1 MTLNTQT
8 SGMSA
13 KKLTLID
20 HHITKNYLENERL
33 TGALTA
39 IYRKGR
45 LAHYSTLGLSDRE
58 QNKPVLWDTIY
69 RIYSMTKPITST
81 ALMMLYERGL
91 FQLDDPVEEYIP
103 EFKDIEVYV
112 SGDYEGFITEK
123 PKRAMTIGDLLSH
136 QSGLTYGFMHRTEVD
151 AAYRKIG
158 LDRNKQKNLRE
169 FVEALSN
176 VPLEFSPGDRWNYSV
191 ATDVCGYLIEILS
204 GKKLDKFFEENIF
217 EPLAMEDTGFQVP
230 ENKIHRLAA
239 NYLYHLG
246 GPPKLIEEKSD
257 EYTGLTPS
265 FLSGGG
271 GLFSTAEDYLIFCRM
286 ILNKGY
292 LNGERLLSRK
302 TVELMS
308 SNHLRAS
315 SSLADIAYG
324 RWSESTFDGVGFGL
338 GFSILIDPARAQIS
352 GTPGELAWGGM
363 ASTAFWIDP
372 VEDLITIFM
381 TQLVPSSTYNIR
393 RELRTLVYSAIED

>member
-1 MTLNTQT
+1 M
-8 SGMSA
+8 
-13 KKLTLID
+13 
-20 HHITKNYLENERL
+20 
-33 TGALTA
+33 
-39 IYRKGR
+39 
-45 LAHYSTLGLSDRE
+45 
-58 QNKPVLWDTIY
+58 
-69 RIYSMTKPITST
+69 
-81 ALMMLYERGL
+81 
-91 FQLDDPVEEYIP
+91 
-103 EFKDIEVYV
+103 
-112 SGDYEGFITEK
+112 
-123 PKRAMTIGDLLSH
+123 
-136 QSGLTYGFMHRTEVD
+136 
-151 AAYRKIG
+151 
-158 LDRNKQKNLRE
+158 
-169 FVEALSN
+169 
-176 VPLEFSPGDRWNYSV
+176 
-191 ATDVCGYLIEILS
+191 
-204 GKKLDKFFEENIF
+204 
-217 EPLAMEDTGFQVP
+217 
-230 ENKIHRLAA
+230 
-239 NYLYHLG
+239 
-246 GPPKLIEEKSD
+246 
-257 EYTGLTPS
+257 TPS

>member
-1 MTLNTQT
+1 MTLDTQT

-13 KKLTLID
+13 KKLALID
-20 HHITKNYLENERL
+20 RHITKNYLENERL

-45 LAHYSTLGLSDRE
+45 LVHYSALGLSDRE
-58 QNKPVLWDTIY
+58 QKKPVLWDTIY

-103 EFKDIEVYV
+103 EFKEIEVYV

-239 NYLYHLG
+239 NYLYNLG

>member
-1 MTLNTQT
+1 MTLDTQT

-13 KKLTLID
+13 KKLALID
-20 HHITKNYLENERL
+20 QHITKNYLENERL

-45 LAHYSTLGLSDRE
+45 LVHYSALGLRDRE
-58 QNKPVLWDTIY
+58 QKKPVLWDTIY

-103 EFKDIEVYV
+103 EFKEIEVYV

-123 PKRAMTIGDLLSH
+123 PKRTMTIGDLLSH

-217 EPLAMEDTGFQVP
+217 EPLAMEDTGFSL
-230 ENKIHRLAA
+230 K
-239 NYLYHLG
+239 
-246 GPPKLIEEKSD
+246 KL
-257 EYTGLTPS
+257 
-265 FLSGGG
+265 
-271 GLFSTAEDYLIFCRM
+271 R
-286 ILNKGY
+286 IL
-292 LNGERLLSRK
+292 L
-302 TVELMS
+302 
-308 SNHLRAS
+308 
-315 SSLADIAYG
+315 
-324 RWSESTFDGVGFGL
+324 
-338 GFSILIDPARAQIS
+338 
-352 GTPGELAWGGM
+352 
-363 ASTAFWIDP
+363 
-372 VEDLITIFM
+372 
-381 TQLVPSSTYNIR
+381 
-393 RELRTLVYSAIED
+393 

>member
-1 MTLNTQT
+1 
-8 SGMSA
+8 MSD
-13 KKLTLID
+13 KRLSLID
-20 HHITKNYLENERL
+20 DHITKNYLENERL
-33 TGALTA
+33 TGALTVV
-39 IYRKGR
+39 YRKGR

-91 FQLDDPVEEYIP
+91 FQLDDPVEEFIP
-103 EFKDIEVYV
+103 EFKGIEVYV
-112 SGDYEGFITEK
+112 SGDSEGFITEK

-136 QSGLTYGFMHRTEVD
+136 QSGLTYGFMNRTEVD

-158 LDRNKQKNLRE
+158 LDRNNQKNLKE
-169 FVEALSN
+169 FIIALSN
-176 VPLEFSPGDRWNYSV
+176 LPLEFSPGDRWNYSV
-191 ATDVCGYLIEILS
+191 ATDVCGYLIGVLS
-204 GKKLDKFFEENIF
+204 GKKLDKFFKENIF
-217 EPLAMEDTGFQVP
+217 EPLAMEDTGFHVA
-230 ENKIHRLAA
+230 EDKFHRVAA
-239 NYLYHLG
+239 NYLYHLD

-257 EYTGLTPS
+257 AYVNLNPS

-271 GLFSTAEDYLIFCRM
+271 GLFSTAEDYLTFCRM

-292 LNGERLLSRK
+292 LRGERLLSRK

-308 SNHLRAS
+308 SNHLRAAQ
-315 SSLADIAYG
+315 SLADIAYG

-338 GFSILIDPARAQIS
+338 GFSVLIDPARAQIS

-372 VEDLITIFM
+372 VEELITIFM

>member
-1 MTLNTQT
+1 MTSNIHT
-8 SGMSA
+8 SGMSD
-13 KKLTLID
+13 KRLSLID
-20 HHITKNYLENERL
+20 DHITKNYLENERL
-33 TGALTA
+33 TGALTVV
-39 IYRKGR
+39 YRKGR

-91 FQLDDPVEEYIP
+91 FQLDDPVEEFIP
-103 EFKDIEVYV
+103 EFKGIEVYV
-112 SGDYEGFITEK
+112 SGDSEGFITEK

-158 LDRNKQKNLRE
+158 LDRNNQKNLKE
-169 FVEALSN
+169 FIIALSN
-176 VPLEFSPGDRWNYSV
+176 LPLEFSPGDRWNYSV
-191 ATDVCGYLIEILS
+191 ATDVCGYLIEVLS
-204 GKKLDKFFEENIF
+204 GKKLDKFFKENIF
-217 EPLAMEDTGFQVP
+217 EPLAMEDTGFHIA
-230 ENKIHRLAA
+230 ENKFHRVAA
-239 NYLYHLG
+239 NYLYHLD

-257 EYTGLTPS
+257 AYVNLNPS

-271 GLFSTAEDYLIFCRM
+271 GLFSTAEDYLTFCRM

-292 LNGERLLSRK
+292 LRGERLLSRK

-315 SSLADIAYG
+315 QSLADIAYG
-324 RWSESTFDGVGFGL
+324 RWSESTFNGVGFGL
-338 GFSILIDPARAQIS
+338 GFSVLIDPARAQIS
-352 GTPGELAWGGM
+352 GTQGELAWGGM

-372 VEDLITIFM
+372 VEELITIFM

>member
-1 MTLNTQT
+1 MTLDTQT

-13 KKLTLID
+13 KKLALID
-20 HHITKNYLENERL
+20 QHITKNYLENERL

-45 LAHYSTLGLSDRE
+45 LVHYSALGLRDRE
-58 QNKPVLWDTIY
+58 QKKPVLWDTIY

-103 EFKDIEVYV
+103 EFKEIEVYV

-239 NYLYHLG
+239 NYLYHIG
-246 GPPKLIEEKSD
+246 GPPKLKEEKSD
-257 EYTGLTPS
+257 LIIYNAIKGMLPHNR
-265 FLSGGG
+265 LS
-271 GLFSTAEDYLIFCRM
+271 S
-286 ILNKGY
+286 K
-292 LNGERLLSRK
+292 
-302 TVELMS
+302 
-308 SNHLRAS
+308 
-315 SSLADIAYG
+315 
-324 RWSESTFDGVGFGL
+324 
-338 GFSILIDPARAQIS
+338 
-352 GTPGELAWGGM
+352 
-363 ASTAFWIDP
+363 
-372 VEDLITIFM
+372 
-381 TQLVPSSTYNIR
+381 
-393 RELRTLVYSAIED
+393 

>member
-1 MTLNTQT
+1 
-8 SGMSA
+8 
-13 KKLTLID
+13 
-20 HHITKNYLENERL
+20 
-33 TGALTA
+33 
-39 IYRKGR
+39 
-45 LAHYSTLGLSDRE
+45 
-58 QNKPVLWDTIY
+58 
-69 RIYSMTKPITST
+69 
-81 ALMMLYERGL
+81 MMLYERGL

-123 PKRAMTIGDLLSH
+123 PKRTMTIGDLLSH

-169 FVEALSN
+169 FVEALSG

-217 EPLAMEDTGFQVP
+217 EPLAMEDTGFQVT
-230 ENKIHRLAA
+230 ENKIHTLAA
-239 NYLYHLG
+239 NYLYNLG

-302 TVELMS
+302 TVDLMS